1 MEGRKNSDVFSVWKI
16 HVRIGQEKPERESTM
31 KNLQED
37 IQNQFK
43 IRILKKYIFSSEKRN
58 TFCSSTEI
66 SWKRPWSQ
74 RGIP

>member
-37 IQNQFK
+37 IQNQNFK
-43 IRILKKYIFSSEKRN
+43 KLLVIIWYLMTLFFKYCINANK
-58 TFCSSTEI
+58 I
-66 SWKRPWSQ
+66 SLF
-74 RGIP
+74 